1 MVPIHWDTNVLT
13 KKFILSLSLQQISL
27 MPSTI
32 LPFIWCDIVV
42 HSKECIFSLPC
53 FWHKAP
59 KTLGISEIK
68 VIKGS
73 FVINDKPLSR
83 TPEFMLIK

>member
-1 MVPIHWDTNVLT
+1 MGHT
-13 KKFILSLSLQQISL
+13 KKFIGSLSLQQISL
-27 MPSTI
+27 MPSTV
-32 LPFIWCDIVV
+32 LPFIWYDIVV

-53 FWHKAP
+53 FWHRAP

-73 FVINDKPLSR
+73 FARSWLKDRETWHAAVRGVTKSR
-83 TPEFMLIK
+83 T